1 MPAGMNRRSP
11 ETMFPAK
18 ARNPEARRGGPDPAH
33 AKPNRTKATSS
44 WAAAKPAPRRT
55 GIFRYG
61 HPSRH
66 EYRPSVSSLNA
77 FLHQGGP
84 EDPRAPGNLGDHGV
98 PACLMARRGQYLPG
112 PCMIADARRS
122 FRTGTTHPELR
133 CSGGSAGEARNR
145 PSMSPH
151 RGSPP
156 LTPGLVLERPLPP
169 GWCAEERAGRPE
181 RRALGRRRLPRAE
194 SGPGPDSERAHA
206 DAIDVLRGGA
216 PRHPRD
222 QRPVGLARYR
232 AWRPALIVSPASF
245 HRAHGQLAPA
255 TITTAA
261 SEWCGQ
267 CPVPLRNGSHRSER
281 KTAEPDAWVGTP
293 PGTDTPRRHAT
304 CSRTCSREGSSKTE
318 RPSRLVSP
326 RQPPETFTHLL
337 TRPPATGP
345 EHAIRCLC
353 LSGPPVRRSTSPTRM
368 KTRSPGPDRSRF
380 LGHAREDVA
389 AVIPEPPLRIPASA
403 CASLVRHPPG
413 SYHYIGS
420 KHWVE
425 AGRPRHP

>member
-1 MPAGMNRRSP
+1 MRGGASGPEQPTRSFVAAAGALEKRGTGRPCLLIAEARRSP
-11 ETMFPAK
+11 LASFSSGPSLQDG
-18 ARNPEARRGGPDPAH
+18 ARKSEPGDRNGEPSEDGG
-33 AKPNRTKATSS
+33 
-44 WAAAKPAPRRT
+44 
-55 GIFRYG
+55 FR
-61 HPSRH
+61 
-66 EYRPSVSSLNA
+66 V
-77 FLHQGGP
+77 
-84 EDPRAPGNLGDHGV
+84 
-98 PACLMARRGQYLPG
+98 
-112 PCMIADARRS
+112 
-122 FRTGTTHPELR
+122 
-133 CSGGSAGEARNR
+133 RN
-145 PSMSPH
+145 
-151 RGSPP
+151 
-156 LTPGLVLERPLPP
+156 
-169 GWCAEERAGRPE
+169 
-181 RRALGRRRLPRAE
+181 

-232 AWRPALIVSPASF
+232 ARRPALIVSPASF
-245 HRAHGQLAPA
+245 HRAHGQPAPA

-293 PGTDTPRRHAT
+293 PGTDNPRGDAT

-326 RQPPETFTHLL
+326 RQPPETFTHLV

-368 KTRSPGPDRSRF
+368 KTRSPGPDRLRF

-389 AVIPEPPLRIPASA
+389 AVIPEPPLRIPASV
-403 CASLVRHPPG
+403 CASLVRHPPRIV
-413 SYHYIGS
+413 SL
-420 KHWVE
+420 HWVE
-425 AGRPRHP
+425 TLGRS